1 MVSDVIKTTKKN
13 LKKNNIIRLNDVYNS
28 KKKIVAFSAKM
39 KKFDHQIKNF
49 LRKKMYFHQKVNS
62 KTNLGRKIITK
73 LFNKISKNQ
82 KRYVSIK
89 KYNSKNLERN
99 VCDYIAGMTDRYA
112 INLYNKL

>member
-1 MVSDVIKTTKKN
+1 MTFIIQKKN
-13 LKKNNIIRLNDVYNS
+13 CSFFSKNEKLIINQ
-28 KKKIVAFSAKM
+28 
-39 KKFDHQIKNF
+39 KFF
-49 LRKKMYFHQKVNS
+49 EKKMYFHQKVNS

-99 VCDYIAGMTDRYA
+99 ICDYIAGMTDRYA

>member
-1 MVSDVIKTTKKN
+1 
-13 LKKNNIIRLNDVYNS
+13 
-28 KKKIVAFSAKM
+28 
-39 KKFDHQIKNF
+39 
-49 LRKKMYFHQKVNS
+49 MYFHQKVNS

-99 VCDYIAGMTDRYA
+99 VCDYIGYDR
-112 INLYNKL
+112 